1 MSMAD
6 GYRLCTFRLD
16 GVLFGVEVEHV
27 REVLRGQETTRVPL
41 APPEVEGLINLRGQ
55 IVAAIDV
62 RRRLGMPPRPP
73 ETPQFNIV
81 VQVDDVP
88 VSLLVDD
95 VGDVLEV
102 EAAAFERSPET
113 VVGPARELIR
123 GAYKLPGRL
132 LLALDVE
139 KMVRPAP

>member
-1 MSMAD
+1 MAD
-6 GYRLCTFRLD
+6 GTQLCTFRLD
-16 GVLFGVEVEHV
+16 DLLFGVEVEYV
-27 REVLRGQETTRVPL
+27 REVLRRQPMTRVPL

-55 IVAAIDV
+55 IVTAVDV
-62 RRRLGMPPRPP
+62 RRRLGMPPRAPGSQP
-73 ETPQFNIV
+73 LNIV
-81 VQVDDVP
+81 VQVDDTP
-88 VSLLVDD
+88 LSLLVDQ

-102 EAAAFERSPET
+102 EAAAFERPPAT

-139 KMVRPAP
+139 TMVRSAP